1 MDQYSNNT
9 ERYIQTLRSMADEM
23 DMNLD
28 LGMDQEFQR
37 GNYFIRATEIHP
49 FLLEKK
55 RLVVELCKNLIEQQQ
70 IIKESGGSVNEQVVI
85 IEKMYYVFTEYP
97 ELISQNP
104 RFRKVVYEKID
115 EHSEACMR
123 KNIEVPQILKDMPF
137 ILKMLEAR
145 SDYIREVPSLPLP
158 LPLAINASPLPTLST
173 RQDVCDSPSHN
184 YNLRSKRQRTY

>member
-158 LPLAINASPLPTLST
+158 LPLAINASPLPTSST